1 MQECPFDDYAGLVK
15 FLLGNMR
22 RKKDNF
28 LVSEGPEGSGK
39 STTTGNLAI
48 DLCQAQGRT
57 FDVERD
63 TIFTLDQLLEV
74 LAIGEEGRVYD
85 LDEAINIFH
94 NQDWSTWEAKALS
107 KIIRQMRIMRAT
119 WICNVPDFEGLH
131 PYLRDYRTRIRLYHE
146 PVWHDDGMGNGP
158 SKMLWRQERFDYEEQ
173 RVVHRWQ
180 DVGDIEVPALD
191 GVAAW
196 SPYEARKRRNFS
208 DLVADMRK
216 RVREEDAK
224 AQRREA
230 KAAKATGGSAKRGR
244 QAPPLTTT

>member
-1 MQECPFDDYAGLVK
+1 MQECPFDDYQGLIR
-15 FLLGNMR
+15 FLRGNMNR
-22 RKKDNF
+22 RKDNF

-39 STTTGNLAI
+39 STTTGNLCI
-48 DLCQAQGRT
+48 DLAQSQGRS

-74 LAIGEEGRVYD
+74 LASGEKGRVYD

-107 KIIRQMRIMRAT
+107 KIIRQMRIMAST

-146 PVWHDDGMGNGP
+146 PVWSEDGLGNGP
-158 SKMLWRQERFDYEEQ
+158 SKLLWRQERFGYDEQ

-180 DVGDIEVPALD
+180 DVGDIQVPSLD
-191 GVAAW
+191 HDPKW
-196 SPYEARKRRNFS
+196 LPYEGKKEANFNRLVRDMKKR
-208 DLVADMRK
+208 MG
-216 RVREEDAK
+216 EEERRTAK
-224 AQRREA
+224 REA
-230 KAAKATGGSAKRGR
+230 RMEARGSAKTGSEP
-244 QAPPLTTT
+244 PPLTTT